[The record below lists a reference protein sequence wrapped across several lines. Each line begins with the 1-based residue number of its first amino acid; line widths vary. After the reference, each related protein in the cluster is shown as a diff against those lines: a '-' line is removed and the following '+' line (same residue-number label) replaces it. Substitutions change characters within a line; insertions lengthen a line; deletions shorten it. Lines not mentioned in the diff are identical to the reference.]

1 MDKINM
7 LNWQQIELQKKFG
20 KMQEK
25 KNNESIVIKI
35 VKILLLIVFFSLFF
49 LNKDSQGFSSAA
61 ALSEP
66 WLSEGDK
73 WVL

>member
-20 KMQEK
+20 KK
-25 KNNESIVIKI
+25 RTRLKPLV
-35 VKILLLIVFFSLFF
+35 LLADFFLLIVSLSIFP
-49 LNKDSQGFSSAA
+49 NKDSQGFSSAA

-66 WLSEGDK
+66 WLSKGDK